1 MTNKLLSIKCNF
13 VKLCAG
19 SQTYCAI
26 QYFYIS
32 ANWCLGQNFAFIQV
46 ERCKQ
51 WLFKVGD
58 WCFILVPEGAYGP
71 LGTFSTTWSYS
82 HVVRWPELT
91 VGCEVNNHSPSPVQ
105 GERGW
110 VHCVHKN
117 WSPVKCKTSSRRF
130 VEYFQGWKK
139 KFLFTHIRTHGMW
152 MIESNL
158 FLLIIRSSLTSLLLR
173 LIRPPKLGSQ
183 EVILMRI

>member
-1 MTNKLLSIKCNF
+1 M
-13 VKLCAG
+13 
-19 SQTYCAI
+19 
-26 QYFYIS
+26 
-32 ANWCLGQNFAFIQV
+32 GQNFAFIQV

-58 WCFILVPEGAYGP
+58 WCFILAPERAYEP
-71 LGTFSTTWSYS
+71 LGTFWTTWSYS

-139 KFLFTHIRTHGMW
+139 SFYLHTLEPMVCGWLSQICFCW
-152 MIESNL
+152 
-158 FLLIIRSSLTSLLLR
+158 LLEVHLLHSCFVSSGPQSLAAKKSSWWGFNNWGWCQ
-173 LIRPPKLGSQ
+173 IVQ
-183 EVILMRI
+183 QH